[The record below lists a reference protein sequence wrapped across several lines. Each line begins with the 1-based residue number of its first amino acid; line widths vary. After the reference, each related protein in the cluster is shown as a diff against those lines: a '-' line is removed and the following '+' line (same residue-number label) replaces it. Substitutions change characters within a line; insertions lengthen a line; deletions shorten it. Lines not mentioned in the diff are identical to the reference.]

1 MSKPPGQS
9 FPFPSRTSMYW
20 ETCHVTYDQALDMFN
35 AQTATQQ
42 AMGKN
47 PLVSSTGLLQKLKM
61 FLRCLIEHLFS
72 CVDSEDIEE
81 FIEEGGS
88 LLHPQLRLV
97 TT

>member
-1 MSKPPGQS
+1 MT
-9 FPFPSRTSMYW
+9 PFLIPIPQPVLKT
-20 ETCHVTYDQALDMFN
+20 VQ
-35 AQTATQQ
+35 
-42 AMGKN
+42 N
-47 PLVSSTGLLQKLKM
+47 PLLSRSPRHLRQAQHSTLPPFGQRARLMRLTFRGLLQKLKM
-61 FLRCLIEHLFS
+61 FLRCLIEHLFL